1 MTDRI
6 FSKDA
11 TKFAQ
16 NIYATRKG
24 RVREAVLKEDL
35 AFLLQHASPLHV
47 LDAGAGLGQV
57 NQWFA
62 EAGHRVL
69 HLDGA
74 EDMVASARQRHAQAG
89 LSQQYEYRVAPLQS
103 LGEEPLQ
110 FDLVCCH
117 AVLEWLADPFAALQ
131 VLSSKVAPGGWFS
144 LMFYNRTAKLMA
156 NMTYGNLDYVLAGLQ
171 VKKKVRLSPQRPLEI
186 PQVKNWLS
194 QLPLTVVQHSGIRC
208 FNDYIKE
215 AERIDEQELI
225 ALELQYRRAEPYRSL
240 GRYQHLLLRKEK

>member
-1 MTDRI
+1 MSDRL

-11 TKFAQ
+11 AKFAQ

-35 AFLLQHASPLHV
+35 TPLIQGAHSLSI
-47 LDAGAGLGQV
+47 LDAGAGLGHA

-62 EAGHRVL
+62 EAGHRIL

-74 EDMVASARQRHAQAG
+74 ADMVEAARKRHTEAG
-89 LSQQYEYRVAPLQS
+89 VSSQYEYRVARLQS
-103 LGEEPLQ
+103 LVEEPQQ

-117 AVLEWLADPFAALQ
+117 AVLEWLSDPFTALRI
-131 VLSSKVAPGGWFS
+131 LTDKLAPGGWLS

-171 VKKKVRLSPQRPLEI
+171 VKKKVRLSPQQPLEI
-186 PQVKNWLS
+186 AQVKNWLN
-194 QLPLTVVQHSGIRC
+194 QLPLALVQHSGIRC

-215 AERIDEQELI
+215 YERINEHELI
-225 ALELQYRRAEPYRSL
+225 DLELQYRRVEPYRSL